1 MKKTT
6 FVMGLAA
13 LLAMATTAAIA
24 DNHGGGHMRG
34 EHMERMVEDLELTP
48 AQQSQLLE
56 LRQERQGEMQA
67 RRQEMQARRE
77 AGEEIDREAMRAEMQ
92 ANRTQMDAELKG
104 ILTDE
109 QWAKFEER
117 RAERMEE
124 RGQRGKDHH
133 EGKRGENNRS

>member
-24 DNHGGGHMRG
+24 DNHGAGHIRG

-48 AQQSQLLE
+48 AQQNQLME
-56 LRQERQGEMQA
+56 LHQARQREMQA

-77 AGEEIDREAMRAEMQ
+77 AGEEMDPEAMRAEMQ
-92 ANRTQMDAELKG
+92 AKRAQMDEDLKG

-117 RAERMEE
+117 RAVRMKE
-124 RGQRGKDHH
+124 RGHRGKGH
-133 EGKRGENNRS
+133 EGKQGENNRS